1 MYGPGGPTGI
11 PETLDVRSSLDYDS
25 NVYHVLT
32 LYCPGPDTQFET
44 MAEEDVEEMEKEQV
58 RSDADL
64 LQKNHYHAMNHLLSS
79 DARCAEMVCIP
90 TTRFISERRTWS

>member
-64 LQKNHYHAMNHLLSS
+64 LQKKSS
-79 DARCAEMVCIP
+79 SRHESL
-90 TTRFISERRTWS
+90 TEFRRTMCGNGVHSNDSIHQ